1 MAASA
6 AHVAH
11 YVLALAC
18 AGAKNWFIVELV
30 LAICS
35 VFLGLPRRLPDL
47 TYVVAGLLTTKIA
60 SLLLSRF
67 CIWTVRYANRAM
79 P

>member
-6 AHVAH
+6 AHVVH
-11 YVLALAC
+11 YVLTLVC

-30 LAICS
+30 LAIYS
-35 VFLGLPRRLPDL
+35 VFLGLPGRLPDL

-67 CIWTVRYANRAM
+67 SIWIVKYANRAM